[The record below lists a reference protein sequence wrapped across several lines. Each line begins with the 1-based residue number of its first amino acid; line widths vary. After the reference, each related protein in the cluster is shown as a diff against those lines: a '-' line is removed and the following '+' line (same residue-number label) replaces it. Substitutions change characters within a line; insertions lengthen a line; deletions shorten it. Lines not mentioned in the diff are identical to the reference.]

1 MNNKQGNKQQI
12 HNLKLN
18 PLAKAIHQ
26 HRTFMRASILAASAT
41 LATGTAIAQDTSG
54 DELMLEE
61 VMVTAQ
67 KREQSLQD
75 VPVSV
80 MALSAKNIHELGVQS
95 FSDYV
100 LQFPNVS
107 FKSFGAPGG
116 ATIYMRGASDG
127 GDANAS
133 GSTPS
138 VGLYLDEQPVTAIG
152 ANLDIH
158 IYDVERIEALG
169 GPQGTL
175 FGASSQAG
183 TVRIITNK
191 PNTDLFEAGFDLNG
205 YGTNGGDASYSVEG
219 YVNIPMGDRVALR
232 VVAWYLNEGGWI
244 DNVAGT
250 RTYQLEGGYGYN
262 PNNFGRTRTINNDH
276 LIEDDFNELEKTG
289 LRAALRV
296 DLSDNWTG
304 TLGVITQKTDSDGVW
319 EYDPTLP
326 GKDSIQRYNSDYQ
339 DDKFTQG
346 SLTIEGNFDKA
357 QLVYAGAYL
366 DRDVDY
372 QTDYSA
378 YGEDTYFVP
387 YYACDYS
394 ATGPDLDTQSATD
407 CTSLDEF
414 YNEDNKYKRSSHEL
428 RLVSTGDSRWHY
440 TVGLYY
446 ENAKHDYFL
455 KWIQPFMSPTLMV
468 PGSVPNLYFNT
479 NQKRKDTQKAIFGEV
494 TFDFTESF
502 SGTLGIRYFDEDHK
516 VSGVVGWGPGVFC
529 PDTPDCR
536 DTNVDSKTGTS
547 DTVFKGNLSWRIN
560 DDAMVY
566 VTYSEGYRPGGLNRD
581 PGLPS
586 EALEWIPDKLKNY
599 EFGWKTTWAGGRVRW
614 NGAAYIMKWDDI
626 QYTVYSFALS
636 ACCGNVYNLSTAKV
650 KGFESDISILAS
662 ENFTLSAAVAYND
675 GNTTD
680 DFILPSGLLSV
691 PDGTELPNVPQWKG
705 NIIGRYDFSLGDMP
719 AYAQLLWSYNG
730 SSWSEI
736 VPETRF
742 KQSSYNIA
750 NFRTGIMKD
759 TWGVDLYVNNLTDEV
774 AEIYVHPRNYEPT
787 VVTNRPRSYGLRYW
801 MRFY

>member
-1 MNNKQGNKQQI
+1 MKNKQGNKQQI

-18 PLAKAIHQ
+18 PLTKAIHQ
-26 HRTFMRASILAASAT
+26 HRALMRASILAASAT
-41 LATGTAIAQDTSG
+41 LASGTAIAQDTSG
-54 DELMLEE
+54 DGPLLEE

-80 MALSAKNIHELGVQS
+80 MALSARDIHQLGIQS
-95 FSDYV
+95 FSDYA

-116 ATIYMRGASDG
+116 ATIYMRGAADG
-127 GDANAS
+127 GDGNAS

-138 VGLYLDEQPVTAIG
+138 VGLYLDEQPVTAIA

-158 IYDVERIEALG
+158 IYDIERIEVLG

-175 FGASSQAG
+175 FGASSQSG

-219 YVNIPMGDRVALR
+219 YANIPMGDRVALR
-232 VVAWYLNEGGWI
+232 VVAWYINEGGWI

-250 RTYQLEGGYGYN
+250 RTYSNLGFTY
-262 PNNFGRTRTINNDH
+262 PGRTKTIDNNH
-276 LIEDDFNELEKTG
+276 LIENDFNEMDKTG

-304 TLGVITQKTDSDGVW
+304 TLGVITQKTDSDGIW
-319 EYDPTLP
+319 EYDPNLP
-326 GKDSIQRYNSDYQ
+326 GKDSIQRYYPDFQ
-339 DDKFTQG
+339 EDKFTQG
-346 SLTIEGNFDKA
+346 SLTIEGNFDNA

-372 QTDYSA
+372 NSDYTA
-378 YGEDTYFVP
+378 YGEDSSYVP

-394 ATGPDLDTQSATD
+394 ATGPDLDTQSNTD
-407 CTSLDEF
+407 CTSLEEF

-428 RLVSTGDSRWHY
+428 RLVSTGESRWQY

-455 KWIQPFMSPTLMV
+455 KWIQPFMSPTVAV
-468 PGSVPNLYFNT
+468 PGSIPDLYFRT
-479 NQKRKDTQKAIFGEV
+479 DQKRKDTQKAIFGEV

-516 VSGVVGWGPGVFC
+516 VSGVVGWGPGQYC
-529 PDTPDCR
+529 PDDPVCR
-536 DTNVDSKTGTS
+536 DTNADSKVGTN
-547 DTVFKGNLSWRIN
+547 DTVFKGNLTWRIN

-586 EALEWIPDKLKNY
+586 QAWVPDYLKNY

-614 NGAAYIMKWDDI
+614 NGAAYYMDWDDI
-626 QYTVYSFALS
+626 QYTVYDFALS
-636 ACCGNVYNLSTAKV
+636 ACCGNVYNLSTAEV
-650 KGFESDISILAS
+650 KGFETDISIAATESL
-662 ENFTLSAAVAYND
+662 TLSAAVAYNK
-675 GNTTD
+675 GKTTD
-680 DFILPSGLLSV
+680 DFILPGGNLTV
-691 PDGTELPNVPQWKG
+691 PDGTKLPNVPQWKG
-705 NIIGRYDFSLGDMP
+705 NIFARYDFNISDMP
-719 AYAQLLWSYNG
+719 AYAQLTWSYTDK
-730 SSWSEI
+730 SWSEI
-736 VPETRF
+736 RPSVRF
-742 KQSSYNIA
+742 PQDSYNLL
-750 NFRTGIMKD
+750 NFRTGIARN

-774 AEIYVHPRNYEPT
+774 AEIYVQPRNYEPT

-801 MRFY
+801 MRFF